1 MDSKGF
7 NMPMIRFN
15 ENNFSLWKYE
25 MEMILGT
32 KMLLMVINKSQQ
44 LEDVGSCEKEGH
56 WKYTNATTQMFIG
69 NNMDEQHFGDVNQLQ
84 DHNTYVWNILAVM
97 HE

>member
-1 MDSKGF
+1 LWFKNYINVAIALTHKKMDSKGF

-32 KMLLMVINKSQQ
+32 KMLLMVINKS
-44 LEDVGSCEKEGH
+44 
-56 WKYTNATTQMFIG
+56 
-69 NNMDEQHFGDVNQLQ
+69 
-84 DHNTYVWNILAVM
+84 
-97 HE
+97 